1 MSIRVLPQNLI
12 NQIAAGEVIE
22 RPASVIKE
30 LVENA
35 IDAGADEIEV
45 KIIEGGKS
53 FISVSDNG
61 SGMDKEALQMCVLT
75 HATSKLPSNDLFN
88 IPTFGFRGEAIPSI
102 ASISRLTIAS
112 ATEDTKEAWKLEME
126 SSEILALKPINKKR
140 GTEFIVNDLFF
151 ATPARLKF
159 LKTNATET
167 DCCLNVINKIA
178 LAFKNITFRV
188 FDSEKLKINY
198 PKTDDIRVRVA
209 DVLGKESAENM
220 FEIDARKD
228 DAHLFGFISP
238 PTFNKSSSNYQYFF
252 VNNRPVKDSI
262 FSAALRSAYLGLLPP
277 GRHTPAV
284 LFLDIPY
291 TEVDV
296 NAHPAK
302 IEVRFKNSEK
312 VRYLLFSSIKQ
323 SLKNVAQQAATV
335 ELEEIADKKV
345 IELGGLP
352 RSITSGNSPS
362 SSSNF
367 FGASKQDDFN
377 KIALF
382 MGTPQDNFE
391 KSQNFRGADFQKF
404 HPPLGAPNSSFS
416 HAEASQEPSFSN
428 SSHAEALQNA
438 SFSDVGAVRNSHSSE
453 SVPAENLSSEEFW
466 LGHPLAQIANTYIIA
481 QSGDEVII
489 IDQHAAAERITLE
502 KLKKDIRLDSQ
513 VLLIPEVC
521 ALSPSKVEVMEKNK
535 VFLNSFGIHFEKFSD
550 DLLSVNSIPALFAPS
565 SIKALI
571 SDIADDFISFD
582 DATTL
587 EEKVHAIFATRS
599 CHNSLRAG
607 KKLTFDEMNSLIR
620 QMEACSNIAQCCHG
634 RPSYIKITLA
644 DLNKFFERS

>member
-61 SGMDKEALQMCVLT
+61 SGMNKDALKMCVLT
-75 HATSKLPSNDLFN
+75 HSTSKLPSDDLFN

-198 PKTDDIRVRVA
+198 PKTDDIRERIA
-209 DVLGKESAENM
+209 DVLGKEAAENM
-220 FEIDARKD
+220 FEIDAQKD
-228 DAHLFGFISP
+228 DTHLFGFISP

-323 SLKNVAQQAATV
+323 SLKNIAQHSATV
-335 ELEEIADKKV
+335 ELEEIVDKKV
-345 IELGGLP
+345 IELGGHLRP
-352 RSITSGNSPS
+352 ITSGNPPS

-367 FGASKQDDFN
+367 RTSKQDDFN

-382 MGTPQDNFE
+382 MGTPQDHFE
-391 KSQNFRGADFQKF
+391 KSRNLRGEDSQKFQKS
-404 HPPLGAPNSSFS
+404 LEAQNSSFS
-416 HAEASQEPSFSN
+416 NSPNTEASQKPSFPD
-428 SSHAEALQNA
+428 SSE
-438 SFSDVGAVRNSHSSE
+438 VGAVRNSHFSE
-453 SVPAENLSSEEFW
+453 SVPEQNSSSEEFW

-481 QSGDEVII
+481 QSGDEIII

-521 ALSPSKVEVMEKNK
+521 VLSPSKVEVMEKNQA
-535 VFLNSFGIHFEKFSD
+535 FLNEFGIHFEKFSD
-550 DLLSVNSIPALFAPS
+550 DLLSVNSIPTLFAPS

-587 EEKVHAIFATRS
+587 EEKVHAIFSTRS

-607 KKLTFDEMNSLIR
+607 KKLTFEEMNSLIR
-620 QMEACSNIAQCCHG
+620 QMESCCNIAQCCHG
-634 RPSYIKITLA
+634 RPSYIKITLS